1 MLARFRTIALGGL
14 AAALLAAQP
23 AQARAD
29 EPLPRFEDPL
39 CPGVV
44 GLKQDAAETVV
55 GMIRGNAEALGLPL
69 ASEQT
74 CDANIV
80 VAFIDDGADYLN
92 RLVGQNS
99 TLFFEMD
106 RGEREALLAETGG
119 ARAVLRVRARSR
131 DGMPIPRR
139 ENLSDIPMAEMWGA
153 HSKIYTATRNDIL
166 SALVLIDRGAV
177 TGLSLQQ
184 LADYATFRALT
195 HRLPPA
201 SARSESIVSLFD
213 EGAER
218 PTGLTD
224 FDRKFLATLYDGLP
238 NLPGSARLAA
248 LEAATGAPFTE

>member
-14 AAALLAAQP
+14 IAALFAAGP

-29 EPLPRFEDPL
+29 EPLPRFEDAV

-44 GLKQDAAETVV
+44 GLKRDAAETVV
-55 GMIRGNAEALGLPL
+55 GMIRVNAEALGLPL
-69 ASEQT
+69 ANEQT
-74 CDANIV
+74 CEANVV

-99 TLFFEMD
+99 TIFFEMD
-106 RGEREALLAETGG
+106 KGERERILAETGD

-139 ENLSDIPMAEMWGA
+139 ENMTDIPIAEMWGA

-166 SALVLIDRGAV
+166 SALVLIDRKAV

-184 LADYATFRALT
+184 LADYATLRAFT
-195 HRLPPA
+195 HTLPPA
-201 SARSESIVSLFD
+201 SARGESIVSLFD
-213 EGAER
+213 EGADR
-218 PTGLTD
+218 PAGLTD
-224 FDRKFLATLYDGLP
+224 FDHKFLGALYEGLP